1 METKTKTFDAVAES
15 RKWREAASQKLN
27 AMSRVERL
35 AYLKNLG
42 ERVRAE
48 MRARQ
53 IAQPAARALA
63 SFPPAVS
70 IDPFSR
76 AK

>member
-27 AMSRVERL
+27 AMSRAERF
-35 AYLKNLG
+35 AYLKSLG

-48 MRARQ
+48 MRSRQ
-53 IAQPAARALA
+53 IGKPVAGA
-63 SFPPAVS
+63 
-70 IDPFSR
+70 
-76 AK
+76 

>member
-27 AMSRVERL
+27 AMGSAERL
-35 AYLKNLG
+35 VYLKNLG

-48 MRARQ
+48 MRSRQ
-53 IAQPAARALA
+53 FAKPAAG
-63 SFPPAVS
+63 
-70 IDPFSR
+70 D
-76 AK
+76 

>member
-27 AMSRVERL
+27 AMSRAERL

-48 MRARQ
+48 MRSRQ
-53 IAQPAARALA
+53 NANG
-63 SFPPAVS
+63 
-70 IDPFSR
+70 
-76 AK
+76 

>member
-27 AMSRVERL
+27 AMSRTERL
-35 AYLKNLG
+35 AYLKSLG

-48 MRARQ
+48 MRSQ
-53 IAQPAARALA
+53 QNPQPTAGA
-63 SFPPAVS
+63 
-70 IDPFSR
+70 
-76 AK
+76 